1 MGQTGV
7 SYGVDFKVYPFLTVI
22 DAKFHKIVF
31 IKNYYFV
38 NLSLDFFIPIKF
50 VFQSTNFT
58 TSLQNFSLVS
68 SLCDQSQIFAGKK
81 VFRNKK
87 KNFPIF
93 PLLVPSLQFN
103 FFENVN
109 FNFDLKSFGSTR
121 ILGLDFNTNL

>member
-22 DAKFHKIVF
+22 DAKFDKIVF

-38 NLSLDFFIPIKF
+38 NLSLNFFIPIKF

-87 KNFPIF
+87 KIF
-93 PLLVPSLQFN
+93 QYFLY
-103 FFENVN
+103 
-109 FNFDLKSFGSTR
+109 
-121 ILGLDFNTNL
+121 